1 MARRTTIVSAWR
13 PPTPASACDVDIT
26 TTTVHIMDSTP
37 SVPGAQAIARAA
49 SLLRLVSAGG
59 AAGLT
64 VSELARRADLPRPT
78 THRLLTALRHEGL
91 VDQDEALGT
100 WMPGPELYLM
110 GTAAASRY
118 DITSLAR
125 DIVRSLAVRTE
136 ESAFLSVRRGDET
149 VCLLREEGSFPIRSF
164 VLSEGVRF
172 PLGVASAGLAI
183 LSFLPDHDVDA
194 YFERHP
200 ELPERWG
207 AAHAPTRLRGRLRET
222 HERGY
227 AVNPGLIVE
236 GSFGVGAAVFTREGH
251 PQWALSLTGVEF
263 RFGPDR
269 LPELGR
275 ILLAHAHQ
283 LTTRVAA
290 SRG

>member
-1 MARRTTIVSAWR
+1 M
-13 PPTPASACDVDIT
+13 DI
-26 TTTVHIMDSTP
+26 VHIVDNQP

-49 SLLRLVSAGG
+49 ALLRLVTAAGSAGV
-59 AAGLT
+59 AT
-64 VSELARRADLPRPT
+64 TELAADADLTRPT
-78 THRLLTALRHEGL
+78 AHRLLTALRREGL
-91 VDQDEALGT
+91 VDQDDTSGR

-110 GTAAASRY
+110 GNVAAARY
-118 DITSLAR
+118 DITDVAR

-149 VCLLREEGSFPIRSF
+149 VCLLSEEGSFPIRSF

-200 ELPERWG
+200 DLSDRWG
-207 AAHAPTRLRGRLRET
+207 QPHSERRLRARLRET
-222 HERGY
+222 KARGY
-227 AVNPGLIVE
+227 ALNPGLIVE
-236 GSFGVGAAVFTREGH
+236 GSYGMGAAVFTREGH

-263 RFGPDR
+263 RFGPERVAD
-269 LPELGR
+269 LGR
-275 ILLAHAHQ
+275 TLLAHAHQ
-283 LTTRVAA
+283 LTSRVAA
-290 SRG
+290 RSAR